1 MLSNLFIEVSMPFTR
16 RSFIK
21 STASALALPSLFT
34 ANSSF
39 AQSSEWKTYE
49 ITTAIKIDASNQKVL
64 AWLPLPLITNT
75 DYFKMLSINT
85 DGNASRTSIFKTP
98 TGDTQMLQAQWDVSD
113 STCNLSTTFVVTT
126 RERNNVFNAADKTLL
141 LNKEERKFWLRSTE
155 FLPTDGIVLSTAKNI
170 MQSLPKTANEIEK
183 AKAIYNWVVENTFRS
198 PTTKGCG
205 IGDVKF
211 MLETNNLGGKC
222 ADINAVFVA
231 LARSAGIPA
240 RDVYGI
246 RINDSARGYK
256 SLGRSGDIS
265 KAQHCRAEFF
275 ANGYGWIA
283 VDPADVRKVILE
295 EPTNLTINDPK
306 VIAIRDYLFGNWE
319 MNWMAYN
326 YGHDIVLPNSALGN
340 KGKINFLMY
349 PQAETKE
356 GRLDSLDPAN
366 FSYKISSK
374 LLA

>member
-1 MLSNLFIEVSMPFTR
+1 MSLTR

-21 STASALALPSLFT
+21 STASALVLPSLYPY
-34 ANSSF
+34 SSSY

-49 ITTAIKIDASNQKVL
+49 ITTEITINTPNQKVQ

-75 DYFKMLSINT
+75 DYFKTQSINT
-85 DGNASRTSIFKTP
+85 DGNASRNSIFKTP
-98 TGDTQMLQAQWDVSD
+98 AGDTQMLWAQWDGSD
-113 STCNLSTTFVVTT
+113 SSCNLSTTFVINT
-126 RERNNVFNAADKTLL
+126 RERNNVFNAVDKTLL
-141 LNKEERKFWLRSTE
+141 LSKEERKFWLRSTE

-170 MQSLPKTANEIEK
+170 MQSLPTTASDIEK

-205 IGDVKF
+205 VGDVKF

-231 LARSAGIPA
+231 LARSAGIPS

-246 RINDSARGYK
+246 RVNDSARGYK

-326 YGHDIVLPNSALGN
+326 YGHDIVLPKSALGN
-340 KGKINFLMY
+340 KGKVNFLMY
-349 PQAETKE
+349 PQGETKD
-356 GRLDSLDPAN
+356 GRLDSLDPTN
-366 FSYKISSK
+366 FTYKISSK
-374 LLA
+374 LIA

>member
-1 MLSNLFIEVSMPFTR
+1 MTLTR
-16 RSFIK
+16 RAFIQ
-21 STASALALPSLFT
+21 STASAIALPILYPY
-34 ANSSF
+34 SSSH
-39 AQSSEWKTYE
+39 AQASEWKTYE
-49 ITTAIKIDASNQKVL
+49 ITTEITLDAPNQKVR

-75 DYFKMLSINT
+75 DYFTTQSIKT
-85 DGNASRTSIFKTP
+85 DGDASRTAIVKTP
-98 TGDTQMLQAQWDVSD
+98 SGDTQLLSAEWDGSN
-113 STCNLSTTFVVTT
+113 SACNLSTTFVVTT
-126 RERNNVFNAADKTLL
+126 RERNTVFNTVDKTLV
-141 LNKEERKFWLRSTE
+141 LNKEEKKFWLRSTE
-155 FLPTDGIVLSTAKNI
+155 FLPTDGIVLSTAKKI
-170 MQSLPKTANEIEK
+170 TQTLPSNANDIEK
-183 AKAIYNWVVENTFRS
+183 AKAIYDWVVENTFRS

-205 IGDVKF
+205 LGDVKF

-326 YGHDIVLPNSALGN
+326 YGHDIVLPKSALGA

-349 PQAETKE
+349 PQGETKD

-366 FSYKISSK
+366 FKYKISSK
-374 LLA
+374 LIA

>member
-1 MLSNLFIEVSMPFTR
+1 MPFTR

-21 STASALALPSLFT
+21 STASAFALPSLYM

-75 DYFKMLSINT
+75 DYFKTLSINT

-98 TGDTQMLQAQWDVSD
+98 TGDTQMLQAQWDGSD

-356 GRLDSLDPAN
+356 RRLDSLDPAN